1 MTVKGSKTWQ
11 HGDNPA
17 DKQPSSII
25 VEIYADGQLAAQRQ
39 VTARDGWKYAFE
51 MPRYAGDGH
60 EIVYTV
66 DEVEIPGYT
75 AEINGYDIVN
85 AYTGATPE
93 SPAPGGDDEPGSPDG
108 PQTGDTSHIGLY
120 CADASKL
127 SRADRH
133 SAAEKKESTQNENTG
148 VSVE

>member
-1 MTVKGSKTWQ
+1 M
-11 HGDNPA
+11 
-17 DKQPSSII
+17 
-25 VEIYADGQLAAQRQ
+25 
-39 VTARDGWKYAFE
+39 
-51 MPRYAGDGH
+51 
-60 EIVYTV
+60 

-120 CADASKL
+120 FVLMLL
-127 SRADRH
+127 SL
-133 SAAEKKESTQNENTG
+133 AALIATVLLRKREAHKMKHRRLR
-148 VSVE
+148 